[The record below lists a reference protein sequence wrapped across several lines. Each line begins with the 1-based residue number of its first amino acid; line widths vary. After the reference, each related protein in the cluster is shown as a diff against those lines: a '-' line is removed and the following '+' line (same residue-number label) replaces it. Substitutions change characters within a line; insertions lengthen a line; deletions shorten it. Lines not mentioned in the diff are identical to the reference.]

1 MDGSL
6 SPIPESLQPD
16 REWTIGRVLLE
27 CVPAGTS
34 SAAFDPLSTM
44 ALSETDI
51 QRQQEIK
58 QAEELLFS
66 GRQELGFAKGLFL
79 GDFVA
84 DWAMPYPR
92 LSDQQQAAVDNAVLE
107 LRQFLD
113 QHLDSDAI
121 DRDADIP
128 REVIDGLGRV
138 GVLGMTAPK
147 EVGGRG
153 FSQMQYC
160 KVLEEIG
167 ARDAS
172 TAVFTNAHHSIGI
185 RALLLFG
192 TKEQQEKWLP
202 RLMNGEQLAAFALT
216 EREAGSDAANVQMK
230 ATPAEDGAA
239 YILSGEKR
247 YITNASIAHVLTVM
261 ARTPIP
267 GKDKDAITAFL
278 VTPDM
283 PGFEMLEP
291 RMAKLGIRGTA
302 TGRFRLNNV
311 RVPKENILGPLGK
324 GLRVALTVLDFGRT
338 TFGACCTGGAK
349 TCLRLAI
356 EHANSRKQF
365 NKTLGNFDL
374 VKKKIA
380 RMAADVYAM
389 EAMTQVT
396 ASLIDRGL
404 EDYMVETAMLKVFT
418 TERLWDAVNDCFQIH
433 GGSAYFD
440 DSPLGRMLR
449 DARINQIGE
458 GSNEVLTSFIA
469 LVGMR
474 GPGMEFKEIYDTML
488 KPSRGLSKAW
498 DAGLK
503 RLSAAVKVPEVPVK
517 NDQLR
522 SYASQLGRLVWRF
535 NLAVDKA
542 LIAYREPVM
551 EMQLI
556 QERIAVAAMELFATT
571 CVLSRWDSEL
581 SATSRNGKEGIDHA
595 SADLFVRRSL
605 RHIRDSLRSL
615 GDNDDRALLK
625 TADAV
630 LATRQA
636 DAH

>member
-1 MDGSL
+1 
-6 SPIPESLQPD
+6 
-16 REWTIGRVLLE
+16 
-27 CVPAGTS
+27 
-34 SAAFDPLSTM
+34 M

-51 QRQQEIK
+51 QRQKEIQ

-66 GRQELGFAKGLFL
+66 GHQELGFAKGLFL

-92 LSDQQQAAVDNAVLE
+92 LSPAQQADVDRAVAD
-107 LRQFLD
+107 LRHFLD
-113 QHLDSDAI
+113 EHLDPEEI
-121 DRDADIP
+121 DRQADIP
-128 REVIDGLGRV
+128 RHVIDGLGRA

-167 ARDAS
+167 ARCAS

-202 RLMNGEQLAAFALT
+202 RLMNGDQLAAFALT
-216 EREAGSDAANVQMK
+216 EREAGSDAANVQMT
-230 ATPAEDGAA
+230 ATPTDDGSAF
-239 YILSGEKR
+239 ILNGEKR
-247 YITNASIAHVLTVM
+247 YITNASIAQVLTVM
-261 ARTPIP
+261 ARTPVP
-267 GKDKDAITAFL
+267 GKAGKDAITAFL

-283 PGFEMLEP
+283 EGFEMIEP
-291 RMAKLGIRGTA
+291 RMPKLGIRGTA

-311 RVPKENILGPLGK
+311 RVPRENILGPLGK

-338 TFGACCTGGAK
+338 TFGACCTGAAK
-349 TCLRLAI
+349 TCLRMSI
-356 EHANSRKQF
+356 DHANTRKQF

-380 RMAADVYAM
+380 RIAADVYAM

-396 ASLIDRGL
+396 ASLIDRGH
-404 EDYMVETAMLKVFT
+404 EDYIIETAMLKVFT

-488 KPSRGLSKAW
+488 KPWRPDRAKAW
-498 DAGLK
+498 GAGLK
-503 RLSAAVKVPEVPVK
+503 RLSAAVKVPEVPVRSA
-517 NDQLR
+517 QLR
-522 SYASQLGRLVWRF
+522 NYAGQLARLVWRF
-535 NLAVDKA
+535 NFAVDKA
-542 LIAYREPVM
+542 LITYREPVM

-581 SATSRNGKEGIDHA
+581 AATARNGEREPDHVA
-595 SADLFVRRSL
+595 ADLFFRRSL
-605 RHIRDSLRSL
+605 RRIREALRDL
-615 GDNDDRALLK
+615 GDNDDRALMT

-630 LATRQA
+630 MAKSAPAIRNGA
-636 DAH
+636 